1 MILKEDDLS
10 MLDDNQKGQVLMQRE
25 KQQHQDFQ
33 TVFAI
38 TPFGETLD
46 NFIIK
51 EGVRD
56 PTIVSARHH
65 AAYLFYHNGIYYRK
79 EVLDIW
85 CGTGLM
91 WIVMAKYGA
100 KKVLMA
106 DISKKAV
113 ENTQANIHH
122 FWLENASVTES
133 DLFSNITGK
142 FDCIT
147 FMQPY
152 FAGNPLEGDTI
163 SASMLAN
170 PGLIRRFLQEAKK
183 HLNPWWVIIMP
194 SFSLAWELND
204 PVIIGKEFGY
214 EVNTTFITD
223 SISGL
228 QQGTIAMHELRLPF
242 TQ

>member
-1 MILKEDDLS
+1 MPLKEEDLS
-10 MLDDNQKGQVLMQRE
+10 MLNDAQKEQVLMQRG

-33 TVFAI
+33 TVFDI
-38 TPFGETLD
+38 TPFGETFD
-46 NFIIK
+46 KFIVK

-79 EVLDIW
+79 EVVDIW

-91 WIVMAKYGA
+91 GMVMATYGA
-100 KKVLMA
+100 KNVLMA
-106 DISKKAV
+106 DISKQAV
-113 ENTQANIHH
+113 ENAKENIQE
-122 FWLENASVTES
+122 FWLENASAIES

-152 FAGNPLEGDTI
+152 FAGNPPAGDTI

-170 PGLIRRFLQEAKK
+170 PELIKRFLQEAKQ
-183 HLNPWWVIIMP
+183 HLNPGWVIIMP
-194 SFSLAWELND
+194 SFSLAGELND
-204 PVIIGKEFGY
+204 PVIIGKELGY
-214 EVNTTFITD
+214 EITTTFITD
-223 SISGL
+223 SISWL
-228 QQGTIAMHELRLPF
+228 QQGKIAMHELRIK
-242 TQ
+242 